1 MIKKELNGDL
11 MNVAKNDLNKKQG
24 EVVNFGRGSLFVEAG
39 PGSGK
44 TTVIVER
51 IEELIKKGVEPETFL
66 VITFTTKA
74 ADNLKS
80 KLRKKFSN
88 DIVLKMQISTIHSFC
103 LEYLKS
109 KNQSLTLLDDDTS
122 EKKTLFI
129 QKYKEELGFV
139 NESTVLDYQI
149 PAVLNKF
156 GEYTCFNVDSQE
168 LIKKIKDSRVITKEY
183 LDFVNSLEYFSKKR
197 IDDYDKPI
205 KNDLK
210 KDDPK
215 YEENDVFANSWYNA
229 RYLQVAKAYPKY
241 LKLLDKYNYV
251 DYDTLQLKALNEL
264 EKDSQTRFKTIFV
277 DEFQDTDPLQFRI
290 FEILRAD
297 CDYFT
302 AVGDVDQHIY
312 AFRSSFNDF
321 FDEII
326 RLPNADADTI
336 SLDVNYRSTENI
348 VNLTEAFITPQR
360 KETSQKHMRSVGKGY
375 NNPNFLIE
383 NEDSKEE
390 ADKIYEVIKFLKEK
404 NLIQYYCDVAVL
416 YRKHSDKT
424 IEYLIKKFNND
435 EDINF
440 SFRGQSDLSQQSEV
454 KSLITMLWYVSR
466 KTSDGYVPSK
476 DELDISKEV
485 NLKAFCADYFKPSLD
500 KSTKDYLNCLQQSFF
515 DELMKIEPEYREK
528 EGDDVAKKP
537 HTIKK
542 NKTQD
547 SIIQMFKR
555 VKMPEINLQ
564 EIKNEDDK
572 KFFEKLEDIRSR
584 MKSEEPPEIIDIFYE
599 LVSLGDWFS
608 DVKNNYKEIA
618 NLALLTQTIS
628 NYQSFISE
636 TNVRGLLFFLRS
648 SIENYDSYHEDGKG
662 VQLMTIHA
670 AKGLEFP
677 VTIITSLQK
686 DKFPM
691 VSKDPKR
698 EKDFIFPN
706 DTFYTPNQCLKY
718 KTILKEND
726 NGELVHKTISI
737 EEENELDA
745 EEENR
750 VLYVAMTRAAD
761 LLILST
767 IGEPPEQIDWIRNHL
782 KPLSFDDLSKVTI
795 CEHYDNKDDETLVL
809 NYSKYTKYCSC
820 PFKYNLGYNLGF
832 TRPGIKAA
840 NRGTVFHNI
849 MEKANLK
856 LIEGKVLSNEEL
868 TKLIFDNYKL
878 KFDVNENPVEYEKF
892 KNNVINYYEE
902 YSLNREVLEAELD
915 FEIERNNYLLNGAI
929 DLIYKT
935 GENEIVILDYKYA
948 EYDKNHIDGYIKQ
961 AHLYAA
967 AVRELP
973 QFKDYNIKESIIHFV
988 LNDHQH
994 IVEIND
1000 NEINNEL
1007 KCLDKV
1013 ACDILNPDKEFS
1025 KDSEDCD
1032 RCSYRIFCKP

>member
-1 MIKKELNGDL
+1 MVFNNEQN
-11 MNVAKNDLNKKQG
+11 
-24 EVVNFGRGSLFVEAG
+24 EVINFGKGTLLVEAG

-44 TTVIVER
+44 TTVIVAR
-51 IEELIKKGVEPETFL
+51 IEELIKRGVDPESFL

-80 KLRKKFSN
+80 KLREKLSN

-109 KNQSLTLLDDDTS
+109 KDQSLTLLDGDTS

-129 QKYKEELGFV
+129 QKYKEELGFI
-139 NESTVLDYQI
+139 NEATVLDYQI

-168 LIKKIKDSRVITKEY
+168 LVKKIDNSRVITKEY
-183 LDFVNSLEYFSKKR
+183 IDFVNSLEYFSKKR

-205 KNDLK
+205 KKDLK
-210 KDDPK
+210 TENPQ
-215 YEENDVFANSWYNA
+215 YEEMDVFSNSWYNA

-251 DYDTLQLKALNEL
+251 DYDTLQLKTLNEL
-264 EKDSQTRFKTIFV
+264 EKDSKTRFKTIFV

-326 RLPNADADTI
+326 RIHNPDRI
-336 SLDVNYRSTENI
+336 SLDINYRSTDNI

-360 KETSQKHMRSVGKGY
+360 KETSQKHMRSAGKSY

-383 NEDSKEE
+383 NKDSKEE
-390 ADKIYEVIKFLKEK
+390 SEKIYDIIKYLKE
-404 NLIQYYCDVAVL
+404 NELIQDYCDVAVL

-424 IEYLIKKFNND
+424 IENLIKKFD
-435 EDINF
+435 SDGDIDF
-440 SFRGQSDLSQQSEV
+440 SFRGQSDLSQQAEV
-454 KSLITMLWYVSR
+454 KSMITMLWYVSR
-466 KTSDGYVPSK
+466 KTHEGYVPSK
-476 DELDISKEV
+476 EELNESTEQ

-500 KSTKDYLNCLQQSFF
+500 GSTKDYLICLQQSYF

-528 EGDDVAKKP
+528 DGDDVAKKP

-547 SIIQMFKR
+547 SIINIFKR
-555 VKMPEINLQ
+555 VRMPVINLE

-572 KFFEKLEDIRSR
+572 EFFQKLEDIRSR
-584 MKSEEPPEIIDIFYE
+584 MNSEEPPEIIDVFYE
-599 LVSLGDWFS
+599 LVSLGGWFN
-608 DVKNNYKEIA
+608 DINKNYKGIA

-628 NYQSFISE
+628 NYQSFISK

-691 VSKDPKR
+691 VSKDPER
-698 EKDFIFPN
+698 EKDYIFPN
-706 DTFYTPNQCLKY
+706 DTFYTPNECLKY

-726 NGELVHKTISI
+726 NGEWEQKTISI

-745 EEENR
+745 EEEDR

-767 IGEPPEQIDWIRNHL
+767 IGEPPEQIGWIRNHL
-782 KPLSFDDLSKVTI
+782 ETFTFDDLGQVTI
-795 CEHYDNKDDETLVL
+795 CEHYSNQDNEKLVL

-832 TRPGIKAA
+832 TRPGAKAA
-840 NRGTVFHNI
+840 NRGTAFHGI
-849 MEKANLK
+849 MEQINLK
-856 LIEGKVLSNEEL
+856 LINHEEVSQEYLDEL
-868 TKLIFDNYKL
+868 TYKYYGSMPDIDE
-878 KFDVNENPVEYEKF
+878 KSEEYDEF
-892 KNNVINYYEE
+892 KTNVKNYYEK
-902 YSLNREVLEAELD
+902 YSKNQEVLAAEYD
-915 FEIERNNYLLNGAI
+915 FEIDRGEYLLNGSV

-935 GENEIVILDYKYA
+935 GENKIVILDYKYA
-948 EYDKNHIDGYIKQ
+948 EYDEDHIDGYIKQ
-961 AHLYAA
+961 SHLYTAA
-967 AVRELP
+967 LREMP
-973 QFKDYNIKESIIHFV
+973 EYKDYTIEKSIIHFILGDGDQDDYQYV
-988 LNDHQH
+988 
-994 IVEIND
+994 VEIND
-1000 NEINNEL
+1000 NEIAEEL
-1007 KCLDKV
+1007 EHLDEV
-1013 ACDILNPDKEFS
+1013 ACEIKEGKFIKNTNECNS
-1025 KDSEDCD
+1025 
-1032 RCSYRIFCKP
+1032 CSYRIFCKG

>member
-1 MIKKELNGDL
+1 MGLNE
-11 MNVAKNDLNKKQG
+11 KQQ
-24 EVVNFGRGSLFVEAG
+24 EVVNYDDGTLLVEAG

-44 TTVIVER
+44 TTVIVAR
-51 IEELIKKGVEPETFL
+51 IVELIKRGVNPESFL

-74 ADNLKS
+74 ADNLKT
-80 KLRKKFSN
+80 KLRKELSN
-88 DIVLKMQISTIHSFC
+88 DTVLKMQISTIHSFC

-129 QKYKEELGFV
+129 QKYKKELGFI
-139 NESTVLDYQI
+139 NESSVLDYQI

-168 LIKKIKDSRVITKEY
+168 LIKKISDSRVISKEY
-183 LDFVNSLEYFSKKR
+183 VDFVNSLDYFSKKR

-205 KNDLK
+205 KKDLK
-210 KDDPK
+210 SDNPK
-215 YEENDVFANSWYNA
+215 YEESDVFANSWYNA

-241 LKLLDKYNYV
+241 LELLDEYNYV
-251 DYDTLQLKALNEL
+251 DYDTLQLKALKEL
-264 EKDSQTRFKTIFV
+264 EKDPQTRFKTIFV

-290 FEILRAD
+290 FEILRED

-326 RLPNADADTI
+326 KVEHPDSI

-360 KETSQKHMRSVGKGY
+360 KETSQKHMISANKGY

-390 ADKIYEVIKFLKEK
+390 AENIYNVIKYLKERE
-404 NLIQYYCDVAVL
+404 LIKYYCDIAVL

-424 IEYLIKKFNND
+424 IENLIKKFNCD
-435 EDINF
+435 DDIDF
-440 SFRGQSDLSQQSEV
+440 SFRGQSDLSQQAEV
-454 KSLITMLWYVSR
+454 KSMITMLWYVSR
-466 KTSDGYVPSK
+466 KTHDGYVPSK
-476 DELDISKEV
+476 DELDKSKEL
-485 NLKAFCADYFKPSLD
+485 NLKAFCSDYFKPSLAE
-500 KSTKDYLNCLQQSFF
+500 STKDYLNCLQQSFY
-515 DELMKIEPEYREK
+515 DKLMEIEPDFREK
-528 EGDDVAKKP
+528 EGDDVAKVP

-547 SIIQMFKR
+547 TIIEMFKR
-555 VKMPEINLQ
+555 VNIPVIDLEEI
-564 EIKNEDDK
+564 ENECDK
-572 KFFEKLEDIRSR
+572 EFFKKLECIRTKI
-584 MKSEEPPEIIDIFYE
+584 KSEEPPTILDIFYE
-599 LVSLGDWFS
+599 LLSLGDWFS
-608 DVKNNYKEIA
+608 DVKNNYKAIA
-618 NLALLTQTIS
+618 NFALLTQTIS

-636 TNVRGLLFFLRS
+636 TDVRGLLFFLRG
-648 SIENYDSYHEDGKG
+648 SIENYDSYHKDGNG

-691 VSKDPKR
+691 ISKDPER

-706 DTFYTPNQCLKY
+706 DTFYTPNECLKY

-726 NGELVHKTISI
+726 EGQLVHETISI
-737 EEENELDA
+737 EDENELDA
-745 EEENR
+745 EEEDR

-782 KPLSFDDLSKVTI
+782 KTFNFDDLSQVKI
-795 CEHYDNKDDETLVL
+795 CKHYGTQNDETLVL

-820 PFKYNLGYNLGF
+820 PFKYHLGYNLGF
-832 TRPGIKAA
+832 TRPGAKAA

-849 MEKANLK
+849 MEEANLK
-856 LIEGKVLSNEEL
+856 LIDGQILSKEEL
-868 TKLIFDNYKL
+868 CELIHENYKSM
-878 KFDVNENPVEYEKF
+878 FNIDENPEEYEEF
-892 KNNVINYYEE
+892 KKNVINYYER

-915 FEIERNNYLLNGAI
+915 FEIDRGKYILNGAI

-935 GENEIVILDYKYA
+935 GDNEIVILDYKYA
-948 EYDKNHIDGYIKQ
+948 EYDEDHIDGYIKQ
-961 AHLYAA
+961 SHLYSA

-973 QFKDYNIKESIIHFV
+973 EFKDYIVKKAIIHFV
-988 LNDHQH
+988 LSDYQH
-994 IVEIND
+994 IVDIND
-1000 NEINNEL
+1000 EKINKEL
-1007 KCLDKV
+1007 KNLDDV
-1013 ACDILNPDKEFS
+1013 ACEILDDDKEFS
-1025 KDSEDCD
+1025 RDSDDCGN
-1032 RCSYRIFCKP
+1032 CSYRIFCKQ